1 MILKVKVSNS
11 DFLSIIKM
19 IRKIR
24 SLKIIRDMI
33 IEVVINM
40 EKTIKGNLRKMV
52 FLMIKNIQETV
63 ILKIDISSQNMVEI
77 IKTIKRALIEEI
89 KEETQD
95 PNKDKSKIEIINLN

>member
-1 MILKVKVSNS
+1 
-11 DFLSIIKM
+11 
-19 IRKIR
+19 
-24 SLKIIRDMI
+24 MI

-40 EKTIKGNLRKMV
+40 ENTKKETLKVKQENLRKMV